1 MNCFLE
7 DGSVEDYVKAT
18 LDPIPTLSTLKVS
31 RTDTV
36 KVNTELSDIKYI
48 DRMTTISSSFV

>member
-1 MNCFLE
+1 M
-7 DGSVEDYVKAT
+7 EDYVKAT

-31 RTDTV
+31 GTDTTV
-36 KVNTELSDIKYI
+36 KVNTELSDII

>member
-1 MNCFLE
+1 MNCFLQ

-36 KVNTELSDIKYI
+36 KVNTELSDII